1 MDAATSDNIADA
13 VTRGSAL
20 GLVASAKM
28 PIEIGDFVLDHNGQL
43 TARFDDEP
51 ICFSFRYRNFTFEG
65 SIEPGHHALIRLRTD
80 CGYLPYT
87 AESPEARQ
95 CVRQI
100 IRESHR
106 IPGARLRLSDRQV
119 ISLESEAVPPAPR
132 TPVSVVSTLVSLLLK
147 SRPLLTLMDDLLKPT
162 RAHRARMD

>member
-1 MDAATSDNIADA
+1 MDAATQDNGAGA
-13 VTRGSAL
+13 GRLGNAL

-28 PIEIGDFVLDHNGQL
+28 PIEIGDFSLDHDGKL
-43 TARFDDEP
+43 SARVHDEP
-51 ICFSFRYRNFTFEG
+51 LTFSFRYRNFTFDG
-65 SIEPGHHALIRLRTD
+65 SIEPGQSALIRLKTD

-95 CVRQI
+95 CVREI

-106 IPGARLRLSDRQV
+106 IPGARLYISDRQV

-132 TPVSVVSTLVSLLLK
+132 TPVSVVATLVSLLLK

-162 RAHRARMD
+162 RARRAESD